1 MKAVYDIYDIK
12 KCLFLNEKTKYYED
26 FKMMKKRILLLIV
39 MVTMVGTLCA
49 CEKQSTGIVK
59 MPGGKEQTAGEKEK
73 VSDQNADQTVEN
85 NDVAQLPKNEENMV
99 EMQPIEN
106 ADVNATDDEIQVD
119 YLEKTEEENSES
131 SSENEDY
138 PGEDVVEI
146 VNLKGETTT
155 VYKLADGRYMDR
167 IERIFIFDGVDTWT
181 DTNGAEW
188 NQAVN

>member
-1 MKAVYDIYDIK
+1 MREVCDAGGAIFFSTHVLEVAEKLCDKVAIIKSGKLIRSDI
-12 KCLFLNEKTKYYED
+12 
-26 FKMMKKRILLLIV
+26 M
-39 MVTMVGTLCA
+39 
-49 CEKQSTGIVK
+49 
-59 MPGGKEQTAGEKEK
+59 
-73 VSDQNADQTVEN
+73 
-85 NDVAQLPKNEENMV
+85 
-99 EMQPIEN
+99 
-106 ADVNATDDEIQVD
+106 DDEIQVD

-146 VNLKGETTT
+146 VNLTGETTT

-181 DTNGAEW
+181 DINGAEW

>member
-1 MKAVYDIYDIK
+1 MREVCDAGGAIFFSTHVLEVAEKLCDKVAIIK
-12 KCLFLNEKTKYYED
+12 SGK
-26 FKMMKKRILLLIV
+26 LIR
-39 MVTMVGTLCA
+39 
-49 CEKQSTGIVK
+49 SGI
-59 MPGGKEQTAGEKEK
+59 M
-73 VSDQNADQTVEN
+73 
-85 NDVAQLPKNEENMV
+85 
-99 EMQPIEN
+99 
-106 ADVNATDDEIQVD
+106 DDEIQVD
-119 YLEKTEEENSES
+119 YLEKTKEENSES

-181 DTNGAEW
+181 DINGAEW

>member
-1 MKAVYDIYDIK
+1 MI
-12 KCLFLNEKTKYYED
+12 F
-26 FKMMKKRILLLIV
+26 
-39 MVTMVGTLCA
+39 
-49 CEKQSTGIVK
+49 
-59 MPGGKEQTAGEKEK
+59 KEQVNRFK
-73 VSDQNADQTVEN
+73 VLKLTLSSQHWGLTPKQNAKGMMREVCDAGGAIFFSTHVLE
-85 NDVAQLPKNEENMV
+85 VAEKLCDKVAIIKSGKLIRSGIM
-99 EMQPIEN
+99 
-106 ADVNATDDEIQVD
+106 DDEIQVD

-181 DTNGAEW
+181 DINGAEW

>member
-1 MKAVYDIYDIK
+1 MMREVCDAGGAIFFSTHVLEVAEKLCDKVAIIK
-12 KCLFLNEKTKYYED
+12 SGK
-26 FKMMKKRILLLIV
+26 LIR
-39 MVTMVGTLCA
+39 
-49 CEKQSTGIVK
+49 SGI
-59 MPGGKEQTAGEKEK
+59 M
-73 VSDQNADQTVEN
+73 
-85 NDVAQLPKNEENMV
+85 
-99 EMQPIEN
+99 
-106 ADVNATDDEIQVD
+106 DDEIQVD

-181 DTNGAEW
+181 DLNGAEW
-188 NQAVN
+188 NKAVN

>member
-1 MKAVYDIYDIK
+1 MMREVCDAGGAIFFSTHVLEVAEKLCDKVAIIK
-12 KCLFLNEKTKYYED
+12 SGK
-26 FKMMKKRILLLIV
+26 LIR
-39 MVTMVGTLCA
+39 
-49 CEKQSTGIVK
+49 SGI
-59 MPGGKEQTAGEKEK
+59 M
-73 VSDQNADQTVEN
+73 
-85 NDVAQLPKNEENMV
+85 
-99 EMQPIEN
+99 
-106 ADVNATDDEIQVD
+106 DDEIQVD

-181 DTNGAEW
+181 DINGAEW
-188 NQAVN
+188 NLAVN

>member
-1 MKAVYDIYDIK
+1 MREVCDAGGAIFFSTHVLEVAEKLCDKVAIIK
-12 KCLFLNEKTKYYED
+12 SGK
-26 FKMMKKRILLLIV
+26 LI
-39 MVTMVGTLCA
+39 C
-49 CEKQSTGIVK
+49 SGI
-59 MPGGKEQTAGEKEK
+59 M
-73 VSDQNADQTVEN
+73 
-85 NDVAQLPKNEENMV
+85 
-99 EMQPIEN
+99 
-106 ADVNATDDEIQVD
+106 DDEIQVD
-119 YLEKTEEENSES
+119 YLGKTEEENSES

>member
-1 MKAVYDIYDIK
+1 MREVCDAGGAIFFSTHVLEVAEKLCDKVAIIK
-12 KCLFLNEKTKYYED
+12 SGK
-26 FKMMKKRILLLIV
+26 LIR
-39 MVTMVGTLCA
+39 
-49 CEKQSTGIVK
+49 SGI
-59 MPGGKEQTAGEKEK
+59 M
-73 VSDQNADQTVEN
+73 
-85 NDVAQLPKNEENMV
+85 
-99 EMQPIEN
+99 
-106 ADVNATDDEIQVD
+106 DDEIQVD

-146 VNLKGETTT
+146 VYLTGETTT

-181 DTNGAEW
+181 DINGAEW

>member
-1 MKAVYDIYDIK
+1 MNGIALICPEWTANKSESSK
-12 KCLFLNEKTKYYED
+12 K
-26 FKMMKKRILLLIV
+26 
-39 MVTMVGTLCA
+39 
-49 CEKQSTGIVK
+49 
-59 MPGGKEQTAGEKEK
+59 
-73 VSDQNADQTVEN
+73 
-85 NDVAQLPKNEENMV
+85 AQLPKNEENV
-99 EMQPIEN
+99 LEMQPIEN

-181 DTNGAEW
+181 DIMCRVESGGGN
-188 NQAVN
+188 

>member
-1 MKAVYDIYDIK
+1 MREVCDAGGAIFFSTHVLEVAEKLCDKVAIIK
-12 KCLFLNEKTKYYED
+12 SGK
-26 FKMMKKRILLLIV
+26 LIR
-39 MVTMVGTLCA
+39 
-49 CEKQSTGIVK
+49 SGI
-59 MPGGKEQTAGEKEK
+59 M
-73 VSDQNADQTVEN
+73 
-85 NDVAQLPKNEENMV
+85 
-99 EMQPIEN
+99 
-106 ADVNATDDEIQVD
+106 DDEIQVD
-119 YLEKTEEENSES
+119 YLEKTEEEYSES

-181 DTNGAEW
+181 DINGAEW

>member
-1 MKAVYDIYDIK
+1 MMREVCDAGDAIFFSTHVLEVAEKLCDKVAIIK
-12 KCLFLNEKTKYYED
+12 SGK
-26 FKMMKKRILLLIV
+26 LIR
-39 MVTMVGTLCA
+39 
-49 CEKQSTGIVK
+49 SGI
-59 MPGGKEQTAGEKEK
+59 M
-73 VSDQNADQTVEN
+73 
-85 NDVAQLPKNEENMV
+85 
-99 EMQPIEN
+99 
-106 ADVNATDDEIQVD
+106 DDEIQVD

-181 DTNGAEW
+181 DINGAEW

>member
-1 MKAVYDIYDIK
+1 MREVCDAGGAIFFSTHVLEVAEKLCDKVAIIK
-12 KCLFLNEKTKYYED
+12 SGK
-26 FKMMKKRILLLIV
+26 LIR
-39 MVTMVGTLCA
+39 
-49 CEKQSTGIVK
+49 SGI
-59 MPGGKEQTAGEKEK
+59 M
-73 VSDQNADQTVEN
+73 
-85 NDVAQLPKNEENMV
+85 
-99 EMQPIEN
+99 
-106 ADVNATDDEIQVD
+106 DDEIQVD

-181 DTNGAEW
+181 DISGAEW

>member
-1 MKAVYDIYDIK
+1 MMREVCDAGGAIFFSTHVLEVAEKLCDKVAIIK
-12 KCLFLNEKTKYYED
+12 SGK
-26 FKMMKKRILLLIV
+26 LIR
-39 MVTMVGTLCA
+39 
-49 CEKQSTGIVK
+49 SGI
-59 MPGGKEQTAGEKEK
+59 M
-73 VSDQNADQTVEN
+73 
-85 NDVAQLPKNEENMV
+85 
-99 EMQPIEN
+99 
-106 ADVNATDDEIQVD
+106 DDEIQVD

-146 VNLKGETTT
+146 VNLKGKTTT

-181 DTNGAEW
+181 DINGAEW

>member
-1 MKAVYDIYDIK
+1 MREVCDAGGAIFFSTHVLEGAEKLCDKVAIIK
-12 KCLFLNEKTKYYED
+12 SGK
-26 FKMMKKRILLLIV
+26 LIR
-39 MVTMVGTLCA
+39 
-49 CEKQSTGIVK
+49 SGI
-59 MPGGKEQTAGEKEK
+59 M
-73 VSDQNADQTVEN
+73 
-85 NDVAQLPKNEENMV
+85 
-99 EMQPIEN
+99 
-106 ADVNATDDEIQVD
+106 DDEIQVD

-181 DTNGAEW
+181 DINGAEW

>member
-1 MKAVYDIYDIK
+1 MREVCDAGGAIFFSTHVLEVAEKLCDKVAIIK
-12 KCLFLNEKTKYYED
+12 SGK
-26 FKMMKKRILLLIV
+26 LIR
-39 MVTMVGTLCA
+39 
-49 CEKQSTGIVK
+49 SGI
-59 MPGGKEQTAGEKEK
+59 M
-73 VSDQNADQTVEN
+73 
-85 NDVAQLPKNEENMV
+85 
-99 EMQPIEN
+99 
-106 ADVNATDDEIQVD
+106 DDEIQVD

-146 VNLKGETTT
+146 VNLKGKTTT

-181 DTNGAEW
+181 DINGAEW

>member
-1 MKAVYDIYDIK
+1 MMREVCDAGGAIFFSTHVLEVAEKLCDKVAIIK
-12 KCLFLNEKTKYYED
+12 SGK
-26 FKMMKKRILLLIV
+26 LIR
-39 MVTMVGTLCA
+39 
-49 CEKQSTGIVK
+49 SGI
-59 MPGGKEQTAGEKEK
+59 M
-73 VSDQNADQTVEN
+73 
-85 NDVAQLPKNEENMV
+85 
-99 EMQPIEN
+99 
-106 ADVNATDDEIQVD
+106 DDEIQVD

-146 VNLKGETTT
+146 VNLRGETTT

-181 DTNGAEW
+181 DINGAEW

>member
-1 MKAVYDIYDIK
+1 MREVCDAGGAIFFSTHVLEVAEKLCDKVAIIK
-12 KCLFLNEKTKYYED
+12 SGK
-26 FKMMKKRILLLIV
+26 LIR
-39 MVTMVGTLCA
+39 
-49 CEKQSTGIVK
+49 SGI
-59 MPGGKEQTAGEKEK
+59 M
-73 VSDQNADQTVEN
+73 
-85 NDVAQLPKNEENMV
+85 
-99 EMQPIEN
+99 
-106 ADVNATDDEIQVD
+106 DDEIQVD

-131 SSENEDY
+131 SSQNEDY

-181 DTNGAEW
+181 DINGAEW

>member
-1 MKAVYDIYDIK
+1 MREVCDAGGAIFFSTHVLEVAEKLCDKVAIIK
-12 KCLFLNEKTKYYED
+12 SGK
-26 FKMMKKRILLLIV
+26 LIR
-39 MVTMVGTLCA
+39 
-49 CEKQSTGIVK
+49 SGI
-59 MPGGKEQTAGEKEK
+59 M
-73 VSDQNADQTVEN
+73 
-85 NDVAQLPKNEENMV
+85 
-99 EMQPIEN
+99 
-106 ADVNATDDEIQVD
+106 DDEIQLD

-181 DTNGAEW
+181 DINGAEW

>member
-1 MKAVYDIYDIK
+1 MMREVCDAGGAIFFSTHVLEVAEKLCDKVAIIK
-12 KCLFLNEKTKYYED
+12 SGKLI
-26 FKMMKKRILLLIV
+26 RSGIL
-39 MVTMVGTLCA
+39 
-49 CEKQSTGIVK
+49 
-59 MPGGKEQTAGEKEK
+59 
-73 VSDQNADQTVEN
+73 
-85 NDVAQLPKNEENMV
+85 
-99 EMQPIEN
+99 
-106 ADVNATDDEIQVD
+106 DDEFQVD

-155 VYKLADGRYMDR
+155 VYKLADGRYKDR

-181 DTNGAEW
+181 DINGAEW

>member
-1 MKAVYDIYDIK
+1 MREVCDAGGAIFFSTHVLEVAEKLCDKVAIIK
-12 KCLFLNEKTKYYED
+12 SGK
-26 FKMMKKRILLLIV
+26 LI
-39 MVTMVGTLCA
+39 C
-49 CEKQSTGIVK
+49 SGI
-59 MPGGKEQTAGEKEK
+59 M
-73 VSDQNADQTVEN
+73 
-85 NDVAQLPKNEENMV
+85 
-99 EMQPIEN
+99 
-106 ADVNATDDEIQVD
+106 DDEIQVD

-181 DTNGAEW
+181 DINGAEW

>member
-1 MKAVYDIYDIK
+1 MMREVCDAGGAIFFSTHVLEVAEKLCDKVAIIK
-12 KCLFLNEKTKYYED
+12 SGK
-26 FKMMKKRILLLIV
+26 LIR
-39 MVTMVGTLCA
+39 
-49 CEKQSTGIVK
+49 SGI
-59 MPGGKEQTAGEKEK
+59 M
-73 VSDQNADQTVEN
+73 
-85 NDVAQLPKNEENMV
+85 
-99 EMQPIEN
+99 
-106 ADVNATDDEIQVD
+106 DDEIQVD

-181 DTNGAEW
+181 YINGAEW